1 MTLKAGSLKKFLAL
15 PVHATYGVEDIKA
28 NIPHREPF
36 LLVDEVRM
44 LEKGKKYLGV
54 RHVRTDEYYFKGH
67 FPDHP
72 VMPGVLVIESMSQ
85 AFGGAVLND
94 VATQGRKTLP
104 LFLSID
110 EAKFRGIVQP
120 GDLLEMPIE
129 ILRLGRI
136 SKIYGEAYVQGKL
149 CAQATL
155 NFILGDSPHD

>member
-1 MTLKAGSLKKFLAL
+1 MVKTDSLHNFLSL
-15 PVHATYGVEDIKA
+15 PVQAVYSVEDIKA

-44 LEKGKKYLGV
+44 LEKGKKYVGIRRV
-54 RHVRTDEYYFKGH
+54 REDEYYFKGH
-67 FPDHP
+67 FPGHP
-72 VMPGVLVIESMSQ
+72 VMPGVLVVESMSQ
-85 AFGGAVLND
+85 AFGGAVLSD
-94 VATQGRKTLP
+94 VSQGKKQLP

-110 EAKFRGIVQP
+110 QAKFRGMVKP

-136 SKIYGEAYVQGKL
+136 SKIYCEAYVKGKL

-155 NFILGDSPHD
+155 NFILGDALHD